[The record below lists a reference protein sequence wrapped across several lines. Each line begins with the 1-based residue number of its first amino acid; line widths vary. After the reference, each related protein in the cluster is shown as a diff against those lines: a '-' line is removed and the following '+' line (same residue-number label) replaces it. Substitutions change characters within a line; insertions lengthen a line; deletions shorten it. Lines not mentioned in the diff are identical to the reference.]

1 MTVSGAVDKKGCL
14 TEGTFVKEMVPI
26 GVATEDNDSL
36 NVTDDA
42 IVKDEGGMVMSF
54 LVLS

>member
-1 MTVSGAVDKKGCL
+1 MTVCWAVDKEGCL
-14 TEGTFVKEMVPI
+14 TEGTFVV

-42 IVKDEGGMVMSF
+42 SQG
-54 LVLS
+54 